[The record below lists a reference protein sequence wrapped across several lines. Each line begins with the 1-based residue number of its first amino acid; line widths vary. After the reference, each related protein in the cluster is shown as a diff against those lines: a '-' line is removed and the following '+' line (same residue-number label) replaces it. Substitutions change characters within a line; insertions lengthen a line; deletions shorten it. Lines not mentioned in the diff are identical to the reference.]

1 MSLRSKVIETVF
13 GAVAVAIVFAVS
25 SYLGVT
31 VAGAVAW
38 AKSAGHFWGAEVGL
52 PRWGFWLWAVLSA
65 AFVTGFLLRVPLVR
79 TASPYDVYR
88 GDDMYGLRWEWD
100 FVQGGKVY
108 NPRMF
113 CIKCFHQFHDSD
125 FKYATPTASGPVWN
139 LACEN
144 CGHTV
149 TVPSSTDL
157 YRKVKS
163 EAERRIRT
171 KQWKPYKRELPDQ
184 LSG

>member
-1 MSLRSKVIETVF
+1 MSLRSKVIETVM
-13 GAVAVAIVFAVS
+13 GAVAVAIVFAVG

-38 AKSAGHFWGAEVGL
+38 SKSVGHFFGAEVTV
-52 PRWGFWLWAVLSA
+52 PRWGFWLWAVISA
-65 AFVTGFLLRVPLVR
+65 AVVVGFLLRIPLAR
-79 TASPYDVYR
+79 QASPYELYR
-88 GDDMYGLRWEWD
+88 GDDMFGLRWEWD
-100 FVQGGKVY
+100 FAQGGKVY

-125 FKYATPTASGPVWN
+125 FKYATPTASGPVWT

-144 CGHTV
+144 CGNFV
-149 TVPSSTDL
+149 TVPSSPEL

-163 EAERRIRT
+163 DAERKIRAG
-171 KQWKPYKRELPDQ
+171 QWKPYKRELPD
-184 LSG
+184 